1 MEIEI
6 TTNTSK
12 INPKFLQYRFFKK
25 PSKFEFEKPIFLKK
39 WMKVNLESGDVP
51 PMSTP
56 NIAQKLRAED
66 EADLRARD
74 PLRGIVL
81 MLLSAKQNVFLEDLN
96 L

>member
-1 MEIEI
+1 LNLKK
-6 TTNTSK
+6 T
-12 INPKFLQYRFFKK
+12 FF
-25 PSKFEFEKPIFLKK
+25 FFK